1 MGHDYDLLFH
11 ACISQLYV
19 ERLTADAFQLH
30 AFSHQCNVTKDVEY
44 SIVKLTEFT
53 CLAFLLHSMH

>member
-1 MGHDYDLLFH
+1 MSHDYDLLFH

-30 AFSHQCNVTKDVEY
+30 AFSHQCNGTKDVEY
-44 SIVKLTEFT
+44 SIGFSTV
-53 CLAFLLHSMH
+53 S